1 MTSPTSGSMSIW
13 RELPRSADRAIRS
26 HRLRCMA
33 MIEVTNLVKVYGE
46 DVRAVDD
53 ISFEVHQ
60 GEVFGFLGPNGAGKT
75 TTIRMIATLLGPTSG
90 HIVVD
95 GLDVA
100 AEAEEIRRRIGYAA
114 QFIGVDDDLTAHENL
129 VLQGRLHGLANA
141 RAHSKADEMLELMD
155 LTDVR
160 DRRART
166 FSGGMR
172 RRLDLSQALVHEPRL
187 LFLDEP
193 TTGLDPQNRRA
204 LWSYLRTLHQTGTT
218 IFLTTQYLEE
228 ADELSERLA
237 IIDNGRIVVEG
248 TPDSLKAELGG
259 DVVRVTLPED
269 ASDDFVDRALMAL
282 QSLEGSGES
291 KKHDHSVAAYVR
303 DGSSQL
309 AALVR
314 RLDAE
319 LIPVARLEVAEPS
332 LDEVFLRHTGER
344 LRVDQVTA
352 PSRMVLGRRGRRRA

>member
-1 MTSPTSGSMSIW
+1 M
-13 RELPRSADRAIRS
+13 
-26 HRLRCMA
+26 MA
-33 MIEVTNLVKVYGE
+33 MIEVSNIVKVYGE
-46 DVRAVDD
+46 DIRAVDD
-53 ISFEVHQ
+53 ISFEVHA

-75 TTIRMIATLLGPTSG
+75 TTIRMIATLLSLTSG
-90 HIVVD
+90 EITVD
-95 GLDVA
+95 GLDVRKQ
-100 AEAEEIRRRIGYAA
+100 AEEIRRRIGYAA

-129 VLQGRLHGLANA
+129 VLQGRLHGLSNE
-141 RAHSKADEMLELMD
+141 RAKTKADEMLDLMD
-155 LTDVR
+155 LSDVAE
-160 DRRART
+160 RRAGT

-204 LWSYLRTLHQTGTT
+204 LWSYLRNLHESGTT

-228 ADELSERLA
+228 ADELAERLA
-237 IIDNGRIVVEG
+237 IIDNGKIVIEG
-248 TPDSLKAELGG
+248 TPENLKSDLGG

-269 ASDDFVDRALMAL
+269 AGGELVDRALGAL

-291 KKHDHSVAAYVR
+291 KRYDHSVAAYVR
-303 DGSSQL
+303 EGSTQMAS
-309 AALVR
+309 LVR

-319 LIPVARLEVAEPS
+319 QIPVVKLEVAEPS
-332 LDEVFLRHTGER
+332 LDDVFLRHTGER

-352 PSRMVLGRRGRRRA
+352 PSRMALGRRGKRRG